1 MSETTFPPAI
11 GVAGTHY
18 HIEITAIDAHRQAM
32 LQGPFEGDDESQAE
46 TPEEFA
52 ASLKELEGK
61 FRYLLSFMDVTQ
73 GCEPA
78 GRQIMSP
85 LFEDAPESRSEA
97 MREFLRFAGD
107 VLANRESQPKKPRC
121 TDFGLNP
128 GNLEL

>member
-1 MSETTFPPAI
+1 
-11 GVAGTHY
+11 
-18 HIEITAIDAHRQAM
+18 M
-32 LQGPFEGDDESQAE
+32 LQGPFEGDDESPAE

-52 ASLKELEGK
+52 ASLKDLEGK
-61 FRYLLSFMDVTQ
+61 FSYLLSFMDVTQ

-78 GRQIMSP
+78 GRKIMSP
-85 LFEDAPESRSEA
+85 LFEDTPESRSEA

-107 VLANRESQPKKPRC
+107 VLANRESSPKKPRC